1 MPIHITAERVKD
13 GKTVRLSNNEDRWQL
28 LEVEG
33 LSTPEATIS
42 SFDIA
47 SLDGVKVNHIK
58 MAEREI
64 VISLAINGGTDSVEN
79 NRQMLYDLFRIRDV
93 IRLHIKTRNRNVFC
107 DCYVKRNTCNN
118 FEDHQVMD
126 ITLLNPTPYFNNEN
140 AIVENTSKRVAL
152 FEFPFAIEHDEP
164 VEISTFDPQRSAIIM
179 SESENDTG
187 IIITA
192 TFNLVSASKLA
203 ITNEDTG
210 EFMIFQYG
218 FQSGDRLDI
227 CTIKGQKE
235 ALLYRGGDVINMIPY
250 LQTDSNWFQLQAGS
264 NSFNYV
270 VDDTPDIN
278 TVDMEFTYREIFY
291 AI

>member
-1 MPIHITAERVKD
+1 MSIQITAERVKD
-13 GKTVRLSNNEDRWQL
+13 GKTIRITGNEERWQL
-28 LEVEG
+28 LEMEG
-33 LSTPEATIS
+33 LSTPDATIS

-47 SLDGVKVNHIK
+47 SLDGVRVNHIK

-64 VISLAINGGTDSVEN
+64 ILSLAINGGTDSVEN
-79 NRQMLYDLFRIRDV
+79 NRQLLYDLFRIKDV

-107 DCYVKRNTCNN
+107 DCYVKRNVCNN
-118 FEDHQVMD
+118 FENHQVMD
-126 ITLLNPTPYFNNEN
+126 VTLLNPMPYFNSETT
-140 AIVENTSKRVAL
+140 IVENTSKRVAL
-152 FEFPFAIEHDEP
+152 FEFPFAINSDSP
-164 VEISTFDPQRSAIIM
+164 VEFSTFDPQRSAVII
-179 SESENDTG
+179 SDSENDTG
-187 IIITA
+187 IIISA
-192 TFNLVSASKLA
+192 LFNLSSASKLA

-210 EFMIFQYG
+210 EFMLFLYTFQYG
-218 FQSGDRLDI
+218 DRLEV

-235 ALLYRGGDVINMIPY
+235 ALLYRGGEVINMIPY
-250 LQTDSNWFQLQAGS
+250 LQTNSNWFQLQAGS